1 MMQKTI
7 TTSENENPFIKS
19 KKQRRSLTLDNDIIL
34 EIEALAEAD
43 ERSFS
48 QYVNMILKR
57 YLAELQKKSRP

>member
-1 MMQKTI
+1 MQEI
-7 TTSENENPFIKS
+7 TTTEKEKTFMKS
-19 KKQRRSLTLDNDIIL
+19 KKKRRCLTLDDDIIM

-43 ERSFS
+43 DRSFS

>member
-1 MMQKTI
+1 MQKTI
-7 TTSENENPFIKS
+7 TTPEKENPSMKS

-57 YLAELQKKSRP
+57 YLTELQQNSHP

>member
-1 MMQKTI
+1 MQKTI
-7 TTSENENPFIKS
+7 TTPEKENPPMKP
-19 KKQRRSLTLDNDIIL
+19 KKQRRSLTLDDDIIL

-57 YLAELQKKSRP
+57 YLIELQQNSHP